1 MTLLA
6 EIPEDGAA
14 GTVARTYDD
23 IRAVFAVPFVVLV
36 YRALAVVDRRL
47 EGVWAT
53 VRPNLLDPEA
63 QGQAA
68 AIAPAAPAPPPGAG
82 DLALRAAAT
91 LDAFDRVNRRNAV
104 VLSALLHGH
113 DAPDAPVAPAA
124 PAPTAPTAILPRADP
139 AALPPALRARLER
152 VSGLLAGDERPVVIP
167 TLLRH
172 LASDVDLLDAV
183 LARLERDLPGER
195 HRADLEAIDAA
206 VRAAA
211 RALPYA
217 VPPAADAGTRA
228 IVVRFARTIPAM
240 VAAAPLIGAAIAQP
254 A

>member
-183 LARLERDLPGER
+183 LARLERD
-195 HRADLEAIDAA
+195 DLEAIDAA